1 MNIDIILQ
9 LILIKKELY
18 IIYIINENQTFN
30 ESDK

>member
-1 MNIDIILQ
+1 MNIDIILK

>member
-18 IIYIINENQTFN
+18 IIYIINEYQTFN

>member
-1 MNIDIILQ
+1 MNIDIILK

-18 IIYIINENQTFN
+18 IIFIINENQTFN

>member
-9 LILIKKELY
+9 LILLKKELY